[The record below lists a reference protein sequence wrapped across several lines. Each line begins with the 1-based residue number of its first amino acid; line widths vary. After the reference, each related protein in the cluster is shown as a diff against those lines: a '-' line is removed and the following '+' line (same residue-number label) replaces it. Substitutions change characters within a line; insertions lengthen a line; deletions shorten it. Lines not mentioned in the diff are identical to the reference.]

1 VRVSILAILAAIL
14 ASSACVLSA
23 AQVPTATPTVSP
35 PPASPTPTPAPTAT
49 ERPKAVEEDVQTVT
63 IRAVVYIR
71 AEADPNSQDLG
82 ALETGAKVPA
92 LECVGEWCK
101 IETEIDG
108 ETVTGYVF
116 RGCTSDN
123 PDGLLCEVR

>member
-49 ERPKAVEEDVQTVT
+49 ERPRTTEEAVNTVT
-63 IRAVVYIR
+63 IRAVVWIR
-71 AEADPNSQDLG
+71 SEPDGVRIGS
-82 ALETGAKVPA
+82 LETGQSVE
-92 LECVGEWCK
+92 LIGCDGDWC
-101 IETEIDG
+101 EVRTD
-108 ETVTGYVF
+108 VLSGYVF

-123 PDGLLCEVR
+123 PDELECEAKP